1 MLKKILLI
9 LGVFVLIASC
19 FTQLSFAIKMSLI
32 TGVIA
37 VWWIGEVL
45 PLYVTALIPI
55 VCFPIS
61 GIMSAKKVAPIYMSP
76 ILFLF
81 IGGFLVAMAMQRW
94 NLHKRIALTIISWF
108 KGGVASLLFG
118 FMVATYFLSMW
129 ISNTATA
136 VMMVSIGLAVIKNY
150 EEILGESDEAKTF
163 SQGLMISIAHAATIG
178 GMATL
183 VGTPPN
189 MAFVRIFSMNFP
201 EAAEISFATWMMMGV
216 PMSFVI
222 LMTSWVCITK
232 ILFRKKEIPALGQD
246 LIDKERNGL
255 GKIKYEE
262 KMVLFIFSLMALT
275 WIFRRDLV
283 IGSFR
288 LPGWSSFFEY
298 GKNIDD
304 GTVAIFYAVILFMI
318 PSKKSKEN
326 ILSSEAISKI
336 PWETIILFGG
346 GFALAKGIQVSGLS
360 QQIGEFFSEFASS
373 FPRLVVFSI
382 TFGMSFL
389 TELTSNMS
397 STEMILPILAS
408 IAKASNIPPLTVM
421 IPATL
426 AASCAF
432 MLPAATAPNAIIFGS
447 RRVKIKDMVKVGI
460 VVNLVSVGVIYFVSI
475 FFIDKII

>member
-1 MLKKILLI
+1 MMKKILLI
-9 LGVFVLIASC
+9 LGLLILSIAS
-19 FTQLSFAIKMSLI
+19 FSGFDLTTKMGLI
-32 TGVIA
+32 TAVIA
-37 VWWIGEVL
+37 IWWIFEVL

-55 VCFPIS
+55 VFFPIS
-61 GIMSAKKVAPIYMSP
+61 GIMTAKKVAPIYMSP

-81 IGGFLVAMAMQRW
+81 IGGFLVAMAMQEW
-94 NLHKRIALTIISWF
+94 GLHKRIALHIISWF

-150 EEILGESDEAKTF
+150 EEILGENDEAKIF

-189 MAFVRIFSMNFP
+189 MALVRIFSMNFP
-201 EAAEISFATWMMMGV
+201 EASEISFASWMLMGI
-216 PMSFVI
+216 PMSFLI
-222 LMTSWVCITK
+222 LLVSWTCITK
-232 ILFRKKEIPALGQD
+232 ILFRKKEIPTLGQD
-246 LIDKERNGL
+246 LIESEKNGL
-255 GKIKYEE
+255 GKIKFEE
-262 KMVLFIFSLMALT
+262 KIVLLIFSLMAVT
-275 WIFRRDLV
+275 WIFRRDV
-283 IGSFR
+283 MIGDFSI
-288 LPGWSSFFEY
+288 PGWSSLLTY

-318 PSKKSKEN
+318 PSKQKNKN
-326 ILSSEAISKI
+326 ILSQKAISKI

-360 QQIGEFFSEFASS
+360 QQMGEYFSEFASS

-408 IAKASNIPPLTVM
+408 IAKASNISPLSIM

-460 VVNLVSVGVIYFVSI
+460 VVNLVSVVLIYFVSI
-475 FFIDKII
+475 FIVDIIM